1 MTIKLALLVAV
12 ACSAL
17 LFVPAAGAAT
27 VSSPVRVTDDQFAAN
42 EESLGMSPNGQ
53 LLMGMW
59 NDWHFNDGCGISYST
74 DGGTTWAPESFA
86 PGFTSFTNDQNV
98 AGTGIYAAAGD
109 PVDVY
114 NPKSGLFDVV
124 CQAFGGLKNK
134 GRIQLLSTTFNPAA
148 ANPSDPA
155 DSYGLDAWRLPAVAI
170 TTGTANGSQKGS
182 NGNFAD
188 HDAGTVDT
196 GTGPGHHFGRLY
208 VAWAQFNG
216 QGRSPILL
224 AYSDNDGATWTGP
237 IPVSDAGHQF
247 DQDATPR
254 VGPDGTVYVSYV
266 GNQNEKSLKGGAAMI
281 AKSTNGGNSFGPSF
295 VAAPINALATSLP
308 NALYRGGTDVTST
321 VDQRTGDVVVV
332 YNDNSGGALNVW
344 ATHTTQPGD
353 LSTFTP
359 AEQVKASGETQF
371 FPWLQSAPNGRVDL
385 AYYDRSCDPNDV
397 LVCVTL
403 SSSSD
408 SGATWTSTPVTTTGF
423 DGDTFGACL
432 AFVDPPNCT
441 NFFLGDYIAVG
452 STDAKAQVMWTANG
466 DNTLDAFTASVT
478 P

>member
-1 MTIKLALLVAV
+1 MRKFVVFAAAFCVLAVIGL
-12 ACSAL
+12 
-17 LFVPAAGAAT
+17 AGAAAAT
-27 VSSPVRVTDDQFAAN
+27 APIQVTDDTFAAN

-74 DGGTTWAPESFA
+74 DGGSTWAPESFA
-86 PGFTSFTNDQNV
+86 PGFTSFTNDPDV

-109 PVDVY
+109 PVDLY

-148 ANPSDPA
+148 ANPADPA
-155 DSYGLDAWRLPAVAI
+155 HSYGLGAWRLPAVAI

-182 NGNFAD
+182 NGNFPD

-196 GTGPGHHFGRLY
+196 GTGPGHHYGRLY

-254 VGPDGTVYVSYV
+254 VGPDGTVYVSFIN
-266 GNQNEKSLKGGAAMI
+266 GPNEKSTKSNSAMI
-281 AKSTNGGNSFGPSF
+281 AKSTDGGNTFGPSY
-295 VAAPINALATSLP
+295 VAAPINAPVTSLP

-321 VDQRTGDVVVV
+321 VDQRTGNVVVV
-332 YNDNSGGALNVW
+332 YNDNSSGALNVW
-344 ATHTTQPGD
+344 ATHTTQPGN
-353 LSTFTP
+353 LATFTP
-359 AEQVKASGETQF
+359 AQRVKPSGQTQF
-371 FPWLQSAPNGRVDL
+371 FPWLQSAPNGRIDL

-403 SSSSD
+403 SSSTD
-408 SGATWTSTPVTTTGF
+408 SGATWTNTAVTTTGF

-432 AFVDPPNCT
+432 AFTDPPDCT

-452 STDAKAQVMWTANG
+452 STNAKAQVMWTGNG
-466 DNTLDAFTASVT
+466 THTLDAFTTAV
-478 P
+478 PR